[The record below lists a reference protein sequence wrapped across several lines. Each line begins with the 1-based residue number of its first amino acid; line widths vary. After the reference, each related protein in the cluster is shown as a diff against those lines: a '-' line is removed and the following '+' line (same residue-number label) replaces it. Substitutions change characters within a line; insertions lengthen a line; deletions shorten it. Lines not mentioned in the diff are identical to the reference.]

1 MVPPSQPMRSEPDLS
16 AGDEH
21 PTVVF
26 PAPAPGPSSELN
38 SVAPT
43 LASSDQCANCG
54 GSLAPDQNYC
64 LNCGE
69 RRGAARFSSIPAT
82 GGQTAAIITEERIA
96 PRPPRFSSAATL
108 IAGVATLLIAMGI
121 GVYIGGLGKTTS
133 TNSGRAQIVTVNGG
147 GAVAPTASSA
157 TTAAATGGSG
167 SHGKQKSGGSHKG
180 SSGPK
185 VVTTVKNLPP
195 PTVTVGAKGSGKGY
209 QGGKFTGH
217 FFGP

>member
-1 MVPPSQPMRSEPDLS
+1 MRSSRDDPSGET
-16 AGDEH
+16 
-21 PTVVF
+21 PTAVF
-26 PAPAPGPSSELN
+26 PAPAPAPVPEVD

-43 LASSDQCANCG
+43 LASSDHCANCG
-54 GSLAPDQNYC
+54 APLAADQHYC
-64 LNCGE
+64 LTCGE
-69 RRGAARFSSIPAT
+69 RRGPARFSSLQAT
-82 GGQTAAIITEERIA
+82 SGSVTTVVAEERTA

-121 GVYIGGLGKTTS
+121 GVYIGGLGKTTN
-133 TNSGRAQIVTVNGG
+133 TGNGRPQIVTVNGG
-147 GAVAPTASSA
+147 GAAAPTASTAS
-157 TTAAATGGSG
+157 TAAAAANSGGSSKKKSG
-167 SHGKQKSGGSHKG
+167 SHKS
-180 SSGPK
+180 SSGSAK